1 MTASEKSEN
10 VMKLPIRNHSASPI
24 TLFIEP
30 RCEEHEIPPGGEAI
44 VTLEAGRPHSIDLH
58 PNQWVS
64 LWDEGTNPLAEV
76 RVFPDQ
82 DLSGR
87 R

>member
-1 MTASEKSEN
+1 MR
-10 VMKLPIRNHSASPI
+10 LPIRNYTASPI

-30 RCEEHEIPPGGEAI
+30 QCDQHEIPPGGEAI
-44 VTLEAGRPHSIDLH
+44 VTLEDGRPHSIDLY
-58 PNQWVS
+58 PEQWIS

-82 DLSGR
+82 DHSGKR
-87 R
+87 